1 MTIEEARAARVALR
15 ERINQTLREFT
26 YDTGLLVESLH
37 VNQNMTM
44 AGNCRYWV
52 DVEVR
57 L

>member
-1 MTIEEARAARVALR
+1 MTIEEAKAAKMALR

-26 YDTGLLVESLH
+26 DDTGLLVESLY

-44 AGNCRYWV
+44 DGNCRYWV

>member
-1 MTIEEARAARVALR
+1 VNIEEARAAKMALR
-15 ERINQTLREFT
+15 ERINQVLREFT
-26 YDTGLLVESLH
+26 DDTGLLVESLH

-44 AGNCRYWV
+44 DGSCRYWV

>member
-1 MTIEEARAARVALR
+1 VNIEEARAAKMALR
-15 ERINQTLREFT
+15 NRINQVLREFT
-26 YDTGLLVESLH
+26 DDTGLLVESLY

-44 AGNCRYWV
+44 DGSCRYWV

>member
-1 MTIEEARAARVALR
+1 MNIEEARAAKMALR
-15 ERINQTLREFT
+15 NRINQVLREFT
-26 YDTGLLVESLH
+26 DDTGLLVESLY

-44 AGNCRYWV
+44 DGSCRYWV